1 MDGHQ
6 AFEGMKDGDDDVCC
20 ILCSTDSKFV
30 KPMFLDGTE
39 PLFKSVKKSG
49 CLTTRLVKTGCCEQ
63 IAEKLVYN

>member
-6 AFEGMKDGDDDVCC
+6 AFEGMKDGDDGVCC

-49 CLTTRLVKTGCCEQ
+49 CFTSR
-63 IAEKLVYN
+63 